1 MLKGRAKKALT
12 KKSKKGFAGYPAAS
26 VAFYGP
32 TDRKATKLVV
42 AILPAEDAEPDPM
55 RKWFSDAELR
65 NDHAVFEEALAFI
78 REHGVKS
85 VMMPERIIG
94 CPHEEGIDYPGGE
107 SCPQCPFWKGRDRWT
122 GETSR

>member
-12 KKSKKGFAGYPAAS
+12 KKSKKGFVGYPAAS